1 MNENIHAGPWKHTWE
16 AIAGSLYS
24 ETGSFERGMKRQTC
38 ESVKILQKDKTENER
53 LKKTKKMKGSERKKS
68 HAKIN
73 ITTLALAS

>member
-53 LKKTKKMKGSERKKS
+53 LEKTKKMKGSERKK
-68 HAKIN
+68 AMPK
-73 ITTLALAS
+73 